1 MSVLK
6 ITDLKV
12 EFETPRGTVQAVNG
26 VTFDLHAGKMLGV
39 VGESGSGKTQTF
51 MAIMGVMP
59 ENANIS
65 GEVIYNGQNLLDLS
79 TREFNKIRGSRLAF
93 IMQDALSAL
102 TPHMRIGDQMIEILR
117 FHEHVGKTDAEARA
131 LEALEQVRIPE
142 AARRL
147 KMYPH
152 ELSGGMRQR
161 VIIAMALLCKPE
173 ILIADEPTTALDVT
187 IQSEV
192 MDIFDELKRETNTTI
207 VLVTHDLGVLAGR
220 ADDVMVMYGG
230 RIAEQAPVGAFFD
243 TPYHPYSKGLLQ
255 AIPNIQSPVD
265 QALASIPGHPPD
277 LMNLPLGCPFA
288 PRCSSKIEVC
298 ETTLPKLTHKGPNR
312 TVACHVEEDG

>member
-65 GEVIYNGQNLLDLS
+65 GEVIYNGQNLLDLF